1 MEFFSQIWEIWCV
14 LVSVS
19 YGVKRQ
25 APAEASSHY
34 VPRTAAAAL
43 EFEPVPTP
51 GLSMWK
57 LGLSQQK
64 KQTNPDVETPD
75 ICDKEA
81 RSNIEKETK
90 ERG

>member
-1 MEFFSQIWEIWCV
+1 MGNLMCSGFCQLWCQET
-14 LVSVS
+14 
-19 YGVKRQ
+19 GTRWT
-25 APAEASSHY
+25 SSHY

-90 ERG
+90 ENG